1 MLSSKTFCEL
11 LQTNRKQLHRYRAN
25 GMPSTKRGAYY
36 FYDMDSIQWLYDMG
50 IRKITH
56 VVFKV

>member
-1 MLSSKTFCEL
+1 MLSSKMFCEL

-36 FYDMDSIQWLYDMG
+36 FYNMDSIQWLYDSG
-50 IRKITH
+50 VK
-56 VVFKV
+56 KVNQTIEK